1 METLNDLPNFSTPK
15 LAEAVQGLSTEDID
29 RLPFGVI
36 GLDSSGVVRVFNKTE
51 ARLSGRGDRLV
62 HGLLFFVDI
71 APCMD
76 NGYFK
81 GRIDRARAAGT
92 LDIAF
97 NFIGDFEDRAREISV
112 RAQSSSDG
120 GIWIFHHRIGV
131 E

>member
-1 METLNDLPNFSTPK
+1 MNDLPDFSTPK
-15 LAEAVQGLSTEDID
+15 LAEAVQGLSIEDID

-36 GLDSSGVVRVFNKTE
+36 GLDSSGVVRVFNKAE
-51 ARLSGRGDRLV
+51 ARLSGLSDREA
-62 HGLLFFVDI
+62 HGRLFFVDI

-81 GRIDRARAAGT
+81 GRIDKARAAGT

>member
-1 METLNDLPNFSTPK
+1 M
-15 LAEAVQGLSTEDID
+15 
-29 RLPFGVI
+29 
-36 GLDSSGVVRVFNKTE
+36 
-51 ARLSGRGDRLV
+51 GRGDRPAE
-62 HGLLFFVDI
+62 GRLFFVDV

-81 GRIDRARAAGT
+81 GRIDKARAVGT

-97 NFIGDFEDRAREISV
+97 SFIGDFEDRAREIAV
-112 RAQSSSDG
+112 RAQSSPDG